1 MVEYDDGTKKLESI
15 SLELP
20 EDINTVVYEDSSG
33 DPVASTVQLS
43 KWGVPDG
50 KSNVDSNRS
59 SLILRDLRL
68 SVSPNSY
75 YGLEIVRGTV
85 TRSYNN
91 YVTSPAVALM
101 GDNKFP
107 VVGSADNLTITINSH
122 INKGFK
128 LNSLSWRGQLHLKGS
143 RGI

>member
-1 MVEYDDGTKKLESI
+1 M
-15 SLELP
+15 
-20 EDINTVVYEDSSG
+20 
-33 DPVASTVQLS
+33 S

-68 SVSPNSY
+68 SIEDNSY
-75 YGLEIVRGTV
+75 YGIEVKRGSV
-85 TRSYNN
+85 TNTYLSYDAS
-91 YVTSPAVALM
+91 TLAKF
-101 GDNKFP
+101 GDDRYP
-107 VVGSADNLTITINSH
+107 VVGNANNLDIAIISN

-128 LNSLSWRGQLHLKGS
+128 LNSLSWRGLMHLKGS